1 MAEMKVSA
9 SSRSEFGSG
18 ASKRLRRQGLVPA
31 VVYGGASGSISVS
44 VDPKALYRLLRSE
57 AGRNTIL
64 KLEIE
69 GGKNDSVILKD
80 WQVDPVKETFLHAD
94 FQRIAMDKL
103 LRVTIPVAVRG
114 EAIGVKTDG
123 GMLDVVL
130 REIEVECLPADI
142 PERIECDVSELHINE
157 SVRIRDLPPL
167 ERVEILAEADRVVA
181 HVVTI
186 KAEEEETP
194 EGEEEGVEVAPGEEG
209 EPEVITKGK
218 TEEDEAGG

>member
-1 MAEMKVSA
+1 MAEMTISV
-9 SSRSEFGSG
+9 SSRTEFGSA

-31 VVYGGASGSISVS
+31 IVYGGATDTIPVA
-44 VDPKALYRLLRSE
+44 VDPKALFKLLRSE

-64 KLEIE
+64 TLEIE
-69 GGKNDSVILKD
+69 CSATDSVIMKD
-80 WQVDPVKETFLHAD
+80 WQTDPVKETFLHVD
-94 FQRIAMDKL
+94 FHRIAMDKL
-103 LRVTIPVAVRG
+103 IRVTIPVAIRG

-142 PERIECDVSELHINE
+142 PERIECDVTEVQLHE

-167 ERVEILAEADRVVA
+167 ERVEILAEPDRVVV

-186 KAEEEETP
+186 KEEEEAVP
-194 EGEEEGVEVAPGEEG
+194 EEGEEEVEVAPGEEG
-209 EPEVITKGK
+209 EPEVIAKGK
-218 TEEDEAGG
+218 PEEEAGE